1 MLYRLLADFIVANHI
16 GYVFYV
22 VVGMGLLV
30 IGLWRKWNWIRNPW
44 FRLTHFAAILTVIL
58 ELIFKTRCVLT
69 VWEFKFR
76 SLAGQPVTETTFM
89 ERLMHY
95 VFFAVAP
102 AWLTNGL
109 YYFFALVI
117 ILMLVL
123 APPRLRRQTH
133 RKLQSST

>member
-1 MLYRLLADFIVANHI
+1 MLYRLLADFIVAIHI
-16 GYVFYV
+16 GCVFYI
-22 VVGMGLLV
+22 VVGIGLII

-44 FRLTHFAAILTVIL
+44 FRLTHFAAILTVIVDV
-58 ELIFKTRCVLT
+58 ISKTRCVLT

-95 VFFAVAP
+95 VSLAVAP

-109 YYFFALVI
+109 CYVFALI
-117 ILMLVL
+117 LTLMLALV
-123 APPRLRRQTH
+123 P
-133 RKLQSST
+133 

>member
-1 MLYRLLADFIVANHI
+1 MLYRLLADFVVAIHI
-16 GYVFYV
+16 GYVFYIF
-22 VVGMGLLV
+22 VGMALIV

-44 FRLTHFAAILTVIL
+44 FRLTHFSAIFVPVL

-69 VWEFKFR
+69 VWEFQFR
-76 SLAGQPVTETTFM
+76 SLAGQPVTEATFM

-95 VFFAVAP
+95 VFFAEAP

-123 APPRLRRQTH
+123 PPPRLRRQTH
-133 RKLQSST
+133 RQLPSCT

>member
-1 MLYRLLADFIVANHI
+1 MLYRLLADSIVAIHI
-16 GYVFYV
+16 GYVFYIV
-22 VVGMGLLV
+22 IGVGLIF
-30 IGLWRKWNWIRNPW
+30 IGLWRKWRWIRNPW
-44 FRLTHFAAILTVIL
+44 FRLTHFAAILIPVS

-69 VWEFKFR
+69 VWEFQFR

-109 YYFFALVI
+109 YYLFALII

-123 APPRLRRQTH
+123 APLRWRRSEQFSWQW
-133 RKLQSST
+133 RK